1 MTDAVGR
8 ARLARCRRRGF
19 DSKWLLIGVPVAL
32 VVWLAL
38 VPLVFLLWQSF
49 LTPQSA
55 AAPAQFTLENFRT
68 AYLSGDNAR
77 LFFNSLQFAVGA
89 AVLSLVVGTGLAWMN
104 ERTNTPFKTLFFALA
119 IIPLVIPGILF
130 TVSWIM
136 LASPKIGIINLV
148 LQKLFDTDAVFVNIY
163 TMAGMIWVD
172 GLHYSP
178 MAFLLMTAA
187 FRSMDPVARG
197 AGGDERRLACRRSRG
212 GSRCGWPGRRRS
224 DRC

>member
-1 MTDAVGR
+1 MTEAVT
-8 ARLARCRRRGF
+8 RLSRVPDTDTASGWRL
-19 DSKWLLIGVPVAL
+19 DSKWVLIGVPVAL

-68 AYLSGDNAR
+68 AYLNSDNAR
-77 LFFNSLQFAVGA
+77 LFFNSLQFAVSA

-130 TVSWIM
+130 TVAWIM
-136 LASPKIGIINLV
+136 LASPKIGVINLV
-148 LQKLFDTDAVFVNIY
+148 VQKLFDTDAVVFNIY
-163 TMAGMIWVD
+163 TMAGKHFAD
-172 GLHYSP
+172 
-178 MAFLLMTAA
+178 
-187 FRSMDPVARG
+187 
-197 AGGDERRLACRRSRG
+197 RLRQCPIAV
-212 GSRCGWPGRRRS
+212 
-224 DRC
+224 